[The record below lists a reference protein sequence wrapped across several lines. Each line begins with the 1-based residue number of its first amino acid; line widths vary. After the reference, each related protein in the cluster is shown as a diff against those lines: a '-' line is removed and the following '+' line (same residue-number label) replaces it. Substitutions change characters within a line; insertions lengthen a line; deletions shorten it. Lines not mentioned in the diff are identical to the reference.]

1 MTLRDI
7 INKEFEV
14 LNEDKKTTKK
24 VINIFYKLN
33 INLIKPQTEN
43 KEQENNQ
50 IQQQSQQQ
58 EPAQQQPADQGQPQQ
73 TVPQPDMASQ
83 SQQSAAQG
91 SGISLSDNEINALAS
106 VQTEEETENNAMDIK
121 DNNNIVRKIE
131 GQVELKQEK
140 VDEIQTFQDIIE
152 YLTKEQVEGVSVFD
166 EFTSEVI
173 NTIFS
178 PQAAQIS
185 QMVDKKSS
193 IFVDIQ
199 YGFAK
204 DDNVGVRIKKVANSD
219 TVSNVM
225 IIDGEIINAPFNL
238 MKVNERII
246 DYRNNLLSKKE

>member
-14 LNEDKKTTKK
+14 INEDQKTTKK

-50 IQQQSQQQ
+50 VQQPQQIQQ
-58 EPAQQQPADQGQPQQ
+58 EPVQQPQEQPQQ
-73 TVPQPDMASQ
+73 AAALQNDMTQQPQQ
-83 SQQSAAQG
+83 N
-91 SGISLSDNEINALAS
+91 SGLPSDNEINALAS

-121 DNNNIVRKIE
+121 DDNNIVRKIE
-131 GQVELKQEK
+131 GQVQLKQEK

>member
-14 LNEDKKTTKK
+14 INEDQKTTKK

-50 IQQQSQQQ
+50 VQQPQQIQQ
-58 EPAQQQPADQGQPQQ
+58 EPVQQPQEQPQQ
-73 TVPQPDMASQ
+73 AAALQNDMVQQPQQ
-83 SQQSAAQG
+83 N
-91 SGISLSDNEINALAS
+91 SGLPSDNEINALAS

-121 DNNNIVRKIE
+121 DDNNIVRKIE
-131 GQVELKQEK
+131 GQVQLKQEK